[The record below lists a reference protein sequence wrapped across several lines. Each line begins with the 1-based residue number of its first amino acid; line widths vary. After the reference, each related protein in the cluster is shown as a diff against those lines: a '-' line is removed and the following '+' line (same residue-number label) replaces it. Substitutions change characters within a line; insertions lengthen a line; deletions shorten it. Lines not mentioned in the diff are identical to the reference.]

1 MGVVSVQASC
11 ALLRTDRPTRP
22 NFQRLHDGQILHMRH
37 AQIERRAHVSQEF
50 ILIFVNKL
58 DGDLESEALSAA
70 SRTRWRDALRSSRA
84 LSAGY
89 GGRVGSQRLCADE
102 RSRHG
107 RKIAWFW
114 PPDAEAKVAR

>member
-11 ALLRTDRPTRP
+11 ALLRTDRPTGP

-84 LSAGY
+84 LSAG
-89 GGRVGSQRLCADE
+89 
-102 RSRHG
+102 
-107 RKIAWFW
+107 
-114 PPDAEAKVAR
+114 

>member
-37 AQIERRAHVSQEF
+37 AQIERRPLSQEF

-58 DGDLESEALSAA
+58 DGDLESESVIRSVPHSLAGRFAIVTGVERGIWWTCWVAALVRGRTIPTRTQNRVVLA
-70 SRTRWRDALRSSRA
+70 SRR
-84 LSAGY
+84 
-89 GGRVGSQRLCADE
+89 
-102 RSRHG
+102 
-107 RKIAWFW
+107 
-114 PPDAEAKVAR
+114 